1 MTAPFYP
8 TGAFGD
14 EIGFLVIFVLG
25 FFFGFFLER
34 AGFGSARKLAAIF
47 YFKDFAVLRV
57 MFTAIL
63 VAMVGMLYL
72 SAFGWIE
79 MAAVNVPATYLGAQ
93 IVGGLLLGIGFVIG
107 GYCPGTSVVA
117 AASGK
122 LDAVAY
128 IAGILFGVGVFGVS
142 FDSIQ
147 PLYHWG
153 ERGVVMLQDWSGWNS
168 GVLASLIVGVAL
180 AAFAATEY
188 AGRGEKKTGPGLQI
202 RLTWQRGFATLAV
215 VLAFGLLSA
224 HSVASQDSS
233 ETLTEMLTAGEHL
246 ISPTELNG
254 WITDRRQ
261 ITLIDLRTPEEHAT
275 YHIPGSAN
283 LPLELLSKV
292 DLPEDRLLVLY
303 SEHGEEAGQGW
314 ALLAANGVKARILR
328 EGMHGW
334 RKEVLK
340 QSGNDK
346 RGAVVPAS
354 SPPKPPAPAIKLPI
368 RRFKKG
374 SSCS

>member
-14 EIGFLVIFVLG
+14 ETGFLIIFVLG

-63 VAMVGMLYL
+63 VAMLGVLYL
-72 SAFGWIE
+72 SSMGWME
-79 MAAVNVPATYLGAQ
+79 MEAVNVPATYLGAQ
-93 IVGGLLLGIGFVIG
+93 IAGGLLLGIGFVVG

-122 LDAVAY
+122 LDALAY
-128 IAGILFGVGVFGVS
+128 IAGILFGVGIFGVGY
-142 FDSIQ
+142 DSIQ

-153 ERGVVMLQDWSGWNS
+153 ERGVVTLEQWSGWNS
-168 GVLASLIVGVAL
+168 GILAFVIVAIAL

-188 AGRGEKKTGPGLQI
+188 ADRKKRQAATPALEV
-202 RLTWQRGFATLAV
+202 RLTWQRAFATLAV

-224 HSVASQDSS
+224 HSVAGQGGSDSLA
-233 ETLTEMLTAGEHL
+233 EALAAGDNL
-246 ISPTELNG
+246 ISPTQLDGWLNH
-254 WITDRRQ
+254 RKPL
-261 ITLIDLRTPEEHAT
+261 TLVDLRTAEDHAR

-283 LPLELLSKV
+283 LPLDLLTKA
-292 DLPEDRLLVLY
+292 DLPADRPLILY
-303 SEHGEEAGQGW
+303 SSDGAVAGQGW
-314 ALLAANGVKARILR
+314 ALLAANGIKATILKGGI
-328 EGMHGW
+328 EGW
-334 RKEVLK
+334 RKEVLN
-340 QSGNDK
+340 QTGETTQIQQ
-346 RGAVVPAS
+346 AAP
-354 SPPKPPAPAIKLPI
+354 PPKPSAPAIKIPI